1 MAGPRGAPLTRRG
14 ASLRRYGGY
23 ASVRD
28 PATRSEKIMEIPL
41 IVLYHEGPH
50 ARCAG
55 QHGEYIAKA
64 RTLDHDHSR
73 QAGGRHGRPLDR
85 DKIRWLGFTR

>member
-1 MAGPRGAPLTRRG
+1 M
-14 ASLRRYGGY
+14 Y

-73 QAGGRHGRPLDR
+73 QAGGRHDR
-85 DKIRWLGFTR
+85 LAPRQR